1 MANTP
6 TAPIKRAKLIPIL
19 VISAVAI
26 IGTIFFADYFSF
38 EALAQNQEA
47 LIAFRDENFI
57 LMALAFMAIYALI
70 TAFALPGAAVA
81 SITGGFLFALFP
93 GTLFNMLAATT
104 GGLAT
109 FLAAKHGFGTAAEE
123 KLNASSGMM
132 GRIKRGIDKN
142 QWETVFLLR
151 LLPIFP
157 FTLVNVALSVC
168 GVPMWRY
175 VVGTFVGIFPGALV
189 YTWIGVGLAEVFA
202 RGEKPDLG
210 LIFEPNILGPI
221 LGLCVL
227 AILPII
233 IKSLRGSKEGL

>member
-1 MANTP
+1 MAHAQ
-6 TAPIKRAKLIPIL
+6 TAQNKRAKLIPIF
-19 VISAVAI
+19 IIACVAI
-26 IGTIFFADYFSF
+26 TGTVFFADYFSF
-38 EALAQNQEA
+38 EALAQNQEV
-47 LIAFRDENFI
+47 LTTFRDNNFV
-57 LMALAFMAIYALI
+57 LMAVVFMIIYALI

-104 GGLAT
+104 GSLAT
-109 FLAAKHGFGTAAEE
+109 FLAAKYGFGTTAEE
-123 KLNASSGMM
+123 KLNASDGVL
-132 GRIKRGIDKN
+132 GRIKRGIDRN
-142 QWETVFLLR
+142 QWETIFLLR

-175 VVGTFVGIFPGALV
+175 LIGTFVGIFPGALV

-202 RGEKPDLG
+202 RGEKPDLS
-210 LIFEPNILGPI
+210 LIFEPYILGPI
-221 LGLCVL
+221 LGLCLL

-233 IKSLRGSKEGL
+233 FKALRGNNEGL